1 MLNTLDGLDESQR
14 VVATTW
20 GGPLCVLAGAGTGK
34 TRALTH
40 RIAHGVAEGKYQP
53 EQVLALTFTTKAA
66 SEMGQRLR
74 ALGVRGVATRTFH
87 SAALRQLQHFWPTIT
102 GGRLPDIAPS
112 KAPLI
117 AKTLDQL
124 SLSVDTAVV
133 RDLAGDIE
141 WRKVHAY
148 TLEDYRLKRAELG
161 KSLPGGLSLEVVAS
175 IHERYEQV
183 KDEQGRIDFEDV
195 LLGTL
200 GMLETEQ
207 RVVDRVRAQYGVFL
221 VDEYQDVSPLQHK
234 LLKVWLGSR
243 EDLVVVGDASQTIY
257 SFAGASS
264 SYLLEFPERYPQG
277 TVVKL
282 ERNYRSGEHI
292 VRAANNIMLGRPGA
306 LTLEAQGG
314 SPEPIHRHVARTDE
328 AEARYVATTIK
339 GLIEQGIAPDGIA
352 VLLRFGAQSLA
363 IESALRAEG
372 IGVRIHGATP
382 FFDEAHVKRA
392 LMEIRGAAVAGVQ
405 GTLVQV
411 VEDILFGLGLQ
422 GDAPDHQ
429 GAERNRHDDLA
440 ALRALAQSMPSGS
453 TVTEFSDLLAD
464 RSGAGDAPAVGA
476 VTITT
481 VHSAKGREWPVVFVV
496 GLSEGMFPIS
506 YATTEDAIEEERRLF
521 YVAVTRAQQLLH
533 LSMAERGR
541 AEQSPRAPSRFLQSL
556 APASA

>member
-234 LLKVWLGSR
+234 LLEVWLGSR

-314 SPEPIHRHVARTDE
+314 SPEPIHRHIARTDE

-541 AEQSPRAPSRFLQSL
+541 AEQSPRVPSRFLQSL

>member
-234 LLKVWLGSR
+234 LLEVWLGSR

-264 SYLLEFPERYPQG
+264 SYLLEFPERYPRG

-292 VRAANNIMLGRPGA
+292 VRAANHIMLGRPGA

-339 GLIEQGIAPDGIA
+339 GLIEEGIAPDGIA

-506 YATTEDAIEEERRLF
+506 YATTDDAIEEERRLF

-541 AEQSPRAPSRFLQSL
+541 AEQSPRVPSRFLQSL

>member
-1 MLNTLDGLDESQR
+1 MLDTLRGLDESQR

-74 ALGVRGVATRTFH
+74 SLGVQGVATRTFH

-124 SLSVDTAVV
+124 SISVDTAVV

-148 TLEDYRLKRAELG
+148 TLEDYRVKRAELG

-183 KDEQGRIDFEDV
+183 KDELGRIDFEDV

-221 VDEYQDVSPLQHK
+221 VDEYQDVSPVQQK
-234 LLKVWLGSR
+234 LLEVWLGSR

-277 TVVKL
+277 TLVKL

-292 VRAANNIMLGRPGA
+292 VRAANHIMLGRPGA

-314 SPEPIHRHVARTDE
+314 SPEPLHRHIARTDE

-339 GLIEQGIAPDGIA
+339 GLIDQGASPDGVA
-352 VLLRFGAQSLA
+352 VLIRFGAQSLE
-363 IESALRAEG
+363 IESALRAQG

-382 FFDEAHVKRA
+382 FFEEAHVKRA

-405 GTLVQV
+405 GSLAQV

-422 GDAPDHQ
+422 GEAPDHQ

-453 TVTEFSDLLAD
+453 TVADFSDLLAD
-464 RSGAGDAPAVGA
+464 RAGAGDAPAVGA

-506 YATTEDAIEEERRLF
+506 YASTDEAIEEERRLF
-521 YVAVTRAQQLLH
+521 YVAVTRAQDALY

-541 AEQSPRAPSRFLQSL
+541 AEQSPRAPSRFLQAL
-556 APASA
+556 GPGGA

>member
-234 LLKVWLGSR
+234 LLEVWLGSR

-392 LMEIRGAAVAGVQ
+392 LMEIRGATVAGVQ

-541 AEQSPRAPSRFLQSL
+541 AEQSPRVPSRFLQSL

>member
-74 ALGVRGVATRTFH
+74 ALGIRGVATRTFH

-234 LLKVWLGSR
+234 LLEVWLGSR

-264 SYLLEFPERYPQG
+264 SYLLEFPERYPRG

-292 VRAANNIMLGRPGA
+292 VRAANHIMLGRPGA

-339 GLIEQGIAPDGIA
+339 GLIEEGITPDGIA

-506 YATTEDAIEEERRLF
+506 YATTDDAIEEERRLF

-541 AEQSPRAPSRFLQSL
+541 AEQSPRVPSRFLQSL

>member
-1 MLNTLDGLDESQR
+1 VLNTLDGLDESQR

-234 LLKVWLGSR
+234 LLEVWLGSR

-264 SYLLEFPERYPQG
+264 SYLLEFPERYPRG

-292 VRAANNIMLGRPGA
+292 VRAANHIMLGRPGA

-339 GLIEQGIAPDGIA
+339 GLIEEGIAPDGIA

-541 AEQSPRAPSRFLQSL
+541 AEQSPRVPSRFLQSL

>member
-1 MLNTLDGLDESQR
+1 
-14 VVATTW
+14 
-20 GGPLCVLAGAGTGK
+20 
-34 TRALTH
+34 
-40 RIAHGVAEGKYQP
+40 
-53 EQVLALTFTTKAA
+53 
-66 SEMGQRLR
+66 
-74 ALGVRGVATRTFH
+74 
-87 SAALRQLQHFWPTIT
+87 
-102 GGRLPDIAPS
+102 
-112 KAPLI
+112 
-117 AKTLDQL
+117 
-124 SLSVDTAVV
+124 
-133 RDLAGDIE
+133 
-141 WRKVHAY
+141 
-148 TLEDYRLKRAELG
+148 
-161 KSLPGGLSLEVVAS
+161 
-175 IHERYEQV
+175 
-183 KDEQGRIDFEDV
+183 
-195 LLGTL
+195 
-200 GMLETEQ
+200 
-207 RVVDRVRAQYGVFL
+207 
-221 VDEYQDVSPLQHK
+221 
-234 LLKVWLGSR
+234 
-243 EDLVVVGDASQTIY
+243 
-257 SFAGASS
+257 
-264 SYLLEFPERYPQG
+264 
-277 TVVKL
+277 VVKL

-292 VRAANNIMLGRPGA
+292 VRAANHIMLGRPGA

-453 TVTEFSDLLAD
+453 TVTDFSDLLAD

-541 AEQSPRAPSRFLQSL
+541 AEQSPRVPSRFLQSL

>member
-234 LLKVWLGSR
+234 LLEVWLGSR

-292 VRAANNIMLGRPGA
+292 VRAANHIMLGRPGA

-506 YATTEDAIEEERRLF
+506 YATTDDAIEEERRLF

-541 AEQSPRAPSRFLQSL
+541 AEQSPRVPSRFLQSL

>member
-234 LLKVWLGSR
+234 LLEVWLGSR

-282 ERNYRSGEHI
+282 ERNYSSGEHI
-292 VRAANNIMLGRPGA
+292 VRAANHIMLGRPGA

-533 LSMAERGR
+533 LSMAERSR

>member
-1 MLNTLDGLDESQR
+1 MPDTLEGLDESQR

-234 LLKVWLGSR
+234 LLEVWLGSR

-292 VRAANNIMLGRPGA
+292 VRAANHIMLGRPGA

-314 SPEPIHRHVARTDE
+314 SLEPIHRHVARTDE
-328 AEARYVATTIK
+328 AEARYVATTVG
-339 GLIEQGIAPDGIA
+339 GLIEQGTAPDGIA

-453 TVTEFSDLLAD
+453 TVAEFSDLLAD
-464 RSGAGDAPAVGA
+464 RAGAGDAPAVGA

-506 YATTEDAIEEERRLF
+506 YATTENALEEERRLF
-521 YVAVTRAQQLLH
+521 YVAVTRAQQVLH

-556 APASA
+556 APTGA

>member
-1 MLNTLDGLDESQR
+1 VLDTLRDLDESQR

-74 ALGVRGVATRTFH
+74 ALGVQGVATRTFH

-148 TLEDYRLKRAELG
+148 TLEDYRVKRAALG

-183 KDEQGRIDFEDV
+183 KDELSRIDFEDV

-221 VDEYQDVSPLQHK
+221 VDEYQDVSPVQQK
-234 LLKVWLGSR
+234 LLEVWLGSR

-277 TVVKL
+277 TLVKL

-292 VRAANNIMLGRPGA
+292 VRAANHIMLGRPGA

-314 SPEPIHRHVARTDE
+314 SPEPIHRHIARTDE

-339 GLIEQGIAPDGIA
+339 SLIDEGASPDGIA
-352 VLLRFGAQSLA
+352 VLIRFGAQSLE
-363 IESALRAEG
+363 IESALRAQG

-382 FFDEAHVKRA
+382 FFEETHVKRA

-405 GTLVQV
+405 GSLAQV

-422 GDAPDHQ
+422 GEAPDHQ

-453 TVTEFSDLLAD
+453 TVADFSDLLAD
-464 RSGAGDAPAVGA
+464 RAGAGDAPAVGA

-481 VHSAKGREWPVVFVV
+481 VHSAKGREWPVVCVV
-496 GLSEGMFPIS
+496 GLTEGMFPIS
-506 YATTEDAIEEERRLF
+506 YATTDEAIEEERRLF
-521 YVAVTRAQQLLH
+521 YVAVTRARDALY

-556 APASA
+556 APGGA

>member
-1 MLNTLDGLDESQR
+1 MLDTLDGLDESQR

-74 ALGVRGVATRTFH
+74 TLGVQGVATRTFH

-102 GGRLPDIAPS
+102 GGRLPDIAPT

-124 SLSVDTAVV
+124 SISVDTAVV

-148 TLEDYRLKRAELG
+148 TLEDYRVKRAALG

-183 KDEQGRIDFEDV
+183 KDELGRIDFEDV

-207 RVVDRVRAQYGVFL
+207 RVVERVRAQYGVFL
-221 VDEYQDVSPLQHK
+221 VDEYQDVSPVQQK
-234 LLKVWLGSR
+234 LLEVWLGSR

-264 SYLLEFPERYPQG
+264 SYLLEFPERYPTG
-277 TVVKL
+277 TLVKL

-292 VRAANNIMLGRPGA
+292 VRAANHIMVGRPGA

-314 SPEPIHRHVARTDE
+314 SLEPIHRHIARTDE

-339 GLIEQGIAPDGIA
+339 GLIDQGASPDGIA
-352 VLLRFGAQSLA
+352 VLIRFGAQSLE
-363 IESALRAEG
+363 IESALRAHG

-382 FFDEAHVKRA
+382 FFEEAHVKRA

-405 GTLVQV
+405 GSLAQV

-422 GDAPDHQ
+422 GEAPDHQ

-453 TVTEFSDLLAD
+453 TVADFSDLLAD
-464 RSGAGDAPAVGA
+464 RAGAGDAPALGA

-481 VHSAKGREWPVVFVV
+481 VHSAKGREWPMVFVV

-506 YATTEDAIEEERRLF
+506 YATTDEAIEEERRLF
-521 YVAVTRAQQLLH
+521 YVAVTRAQEGLY

-541 AEQSPRAPSRFLQSL
+541 AEQSPRAPSRFLQAL
-556 APASA
+556 APSGA

>member
-1 MLNTLDGLDESQR
+1 VLDTLDGLDESQR

-102 GGRLPDIAPS
+102 GGRLPDIASS

-148 TLEDYRLKRAELG
+148 TLEDYRLKRVELG

-195 LLGTL
+195 LLATL

-234 LLKVWLGSR
+234 LLEMWLGSR

-264 SYLLEFPERYPQG
+264 SYLLGFPERYPQG

-292 VRAANNIMLGRPGA
+292 VRAANHIMLGRPGA

-382 FFDEAHVKRA
+382 FFEEAHVKRA

-422 GDAPDHQ
+422 GEAPDHQ

-506 YATTEDAIEEERRLF
+506 YATTDDAIEEERRLF
-521 YVAVTRAQQLLH
+521 YVAVTRAQRILH

-541 AEQSPRAPSRFLQSL
+541 AEQSPRVPSRFLQSL
-556 APASA
+556 APAGA

>member
-234 LLKVWLGSR
+234 LLEVWLGSR

-292 VRAANNIMLGRPGA
+292 VRAANHIMLGRPGA

-314 SPEPIHRHVARTDE
+314 SPEPIHRHIARTDE

-339 GLIEQGIAPDGIA
+339 ALIEQGIAPDGIA

-506 YATTEDAIEEERRLF
+506 YAATEDAIEEERRLF

-541 AEQSPRAPSRFLQSL
+541 AEQSPRVPSRFLQSL

>member
-1 MLNTLDGLDESQR
+1 VLDTLRDLDESQR

-74 ALGVRGVATRTFH
+74 ALGVQGVATRTFH

-148 TLEDYRLKRAELG
+148 TLEDYRVKRAALG
-161 KSLPGGLSLEVVAS
+161 KNLPGGLSLEVVAS

-183 KDEQGRIDFEDV
+183 KDELSRIDFEDV

-221 VDEYQDVSPLQHK
+221 VDEYQDVSPVQQK
-234 LLKVWLGSR
+234 LLEVWLGSR

-277 TVVKL
+277 TLVKL

-292 VRAANNIMLGRPGA
+292 VRAANHIMLGRPGA

-314 SPEPIHRHVARTDE
+314 SPEPIHRHIARTDE

-339 GLIEQGIAPDGIA
+339 SLIDEGASPDGIA
-352 VLLRFGAQSLA
+352 VLIRFGAQSLE
-363 IESALRAEG
+363 IESALRAQG

-382 FFDEAHVKRA
+382 FFEETHVKRA

-405 GTLVQV
+405 GSLAQV

-453 TVTEFSDLLAD
+453 TVADFSDLLAD
-464 RSGAGDAPAVGA
+464 RAGAGDAPAVGA

-481 VHSAKGREWPVVFVV
+481 VHSAKGREWPVVCVV
-496 GLSEGMFPIS
+496 GLTEGMFPIS
-506 YATTEDAIEEERRLF
+506 YATTDEAIEEERRLF
-521 YVAVTRAQQLLH
+521 YVAVTRARDALY

-556 APASA
+556 APGGA

>member
-234 LLKVWLGSR
+234 LLEVWLGSR

-292 VRAANNIMLGRPGA
+292 VRAANHIMLGRPGA

-363 IESALRAEG
+363 IESALRAER

-453 TVTEFSDLLAD
+453 TVTDFSDLLAD

-506 YATTEDAIEEERRLF
+506 YATTDDAIEEERRLF

>member
-1 MLNTLDGLDESQR
+1 VLNTLDGLDESQR

-234 LLKVWLGSR
+234 LLEVWLGSR

-314 SPEPIHRHVARTDE
+314 SPEPIHRHIARTDE

-339 GLIEQGIAPDGIA
+339 ALIEQGIAPDGIA

-506 YATTEDAIEEERRLF
+506 YATTDDAIEEERRLF

-541 AEQSPRAPSRFLQSL
+541 AEQSPRVPSRFLQSL

>member
-234 LLKVWLGSR
+234 LLEVWLGSR

-264 SYLLEFPERYPQG
+264 SYLLEFPERYPRG

-292 VRAANNIMLGRPGA
+292 VRAANHIMLGRPGA

-453 TVTEFSDLLAD
+453 TVTDFSDLLAD

-506 YATTEDAIEEERRLF
+506 YAATEDAIEEERRLF

-541 AEQSPRAPSRFLQSL
+541 AEQSPRVPSRFLQSL

>member
-234 LLKVWLGSR
+234 LLEVWLGSR

-264 SYLLEFPERYPQG
+264 SYLLEFPERYPRG

-292 VRAANNIMLGRPGA
+292 VRAANHIMLGRPGA

-339 GLIEQGIAPDGIA
+339 GLIEEGIAPYGIA

-506 YATTEDAIEEERRLF
+506 YATTDDAIEEERRLF

-541 AEQSPRAPSRFLQSL
+541 AEQSPRVPSRFLQSL

>member
-1 MLNTLDGLDESQR
+1 MLDTLEGLDESQR

-102 GGRLPDIAPS
+102 GGRLPDVAPS

-234 LLKVWLGSR
+234 LLEVWLGSR

-292 VRAANNIMLGRPGA
+292 VRAANHIMLGRPGA
-306 LTLEAQGG
+306 LTLQAQGG

-328 AEARYVATTIK
+328 AEARYVATTVK
-339 GLIEQGIAPDGIA
+339 GLIEQGTPPDGIA
-352 VLLRFGAQSLA
+352 VLIRFGAQSLA

-453 TVTEFSDLLAD
+453 TVAEFSDLLAD

-506 YATTEDAIEEERRLF
+506 YATTDDAIEEERRLF
-521 YVAVTRAQQLLH
+521 YVAVTRAQQTLH

-541 AEQSPRAPSRFLQSL
+541 AEQSPRVPSRFLQSL
-556 APASA
+556 APGGA

>member
-1 MLNTLDGLDESQR
+1 VPDTLEGLDESQR

-234 LLKVWLGSR
+234 LLEVWLGSR

-292 VRAANNIMLGRPGA
+292 VRAANHIMLGRPGA
-306 LTLEAQGG
+306 VTLEAQGG
-314 SPEPIHRHVARTDE
+314 SLEPIHRHVARTDE
-328 AEARYVATTIK
+328 AEARYVATTVR
-339 GLIEQGIAPDGIA
+339 GLIEQGTAPDGIA

-453 TVTEFSDLLAD
+453 TVAEFSDLLAD
-464 RSGAGDAPAVGA
+464 RAGAGDAPAVGA

-506 YATTEDAIEEERRLF
+506 YATTDDALEEERRLF
-521 YVAVTRAQQLLH
+521 YVAVTRAQQVLH

-556 APASA
+556 APTGA

>member
-234 LLKVWLGSR
+234 LLEVWLGSR

-339 GLIEQGIAPDGIA
+339 ALIERGIAPDGIA

-363 IESALRAEG
+363 IESALRAKG

-506 YATTEDAIEEERRLF
+506 YAATEDAIEEERRLF

-541 AEQSPRAPSRFLQSL
+541 AEQSPRVPSRFLQSL

>member
-1 MLNTLDGLDESQR
+1 MLDTLRGLDESQR

-74 ALGVRGVATRTFH
+74 SLGVQGVATRTFH

-124 SLSVDTAVV
+124 SISVDTAVV

-148 TLEDYRLKRAELG
+148 TLEDYRVKRAELG

-183 KDEQGRIDFEDV
+183 KDELGRIDFEDV

-221 VDEYQDVSPLQHK
+221 VDEYQDVSPVQQK
-234 LLKVWLGSR
+234 LLEVWLGSR

-277 TVVKL
+277 TLVKL

-292 VRAANNIMLGRPGA
+292 VRAANHIMLGRPGA

-314 SPEPIHRHVARTDE
+314 SPEPLHRHIARTDE

-339 GLIEQGIAPDGIA
+339 GLIDQGASPDGVA
-352 VLLRFGAQSLA
+352 VLIRFGAQSLE
-363 IESALRAEG
+363 IESALRAQG

-382 FFDEAHVKRA
+382 FFEEAHVKRA

-405 GTLVQV
+405 GSLAQV

-422 GDAPDHQ
+422 GEAPDHQ

-453 TVTEFSDLLAD
+453 TVADFSDLLAD
-464 RSGAGDAPAVGA
+464 RAGAGDAPAVGA
-476 VTITT
+476 ITITT

-506 YATTEDAIEEERRLF
+506 YASTDEAIEEERRLF
-521 YVAVTRAQQLLH
+521 YVAVTRAQDALY

-541 AEQSPRAPSRFLQSL
+541 AEQSPRAPSRFLQAL
-556 APASA
+556 GPGGA

>member
-1 MLNTLDGLDESQR
+1 MLDTLDGLDESQR

-74 ALGVRGVATRTFH
+74 TLGVQGVATRTFH

-102 GGRLPDIAPS
+102 GGRLPDIAPT

-124 SLSVDTAVV
+124 SISVDTAVV

-148 TLEDYRLKRAELG
+148 TLEDYRVKRAALG

-183 KDEQGRIDFEDV
+183 KDELGRIDFEDV

-207 RVVDRVRAQYGVFL
+207 RVVERVRAQYGVFL
-221 VDEYQDVSPLQHK
+221 VDEYQDVSPVQQK
-234 LLKVWLGSR
+234 LLEVWLGSR

-264 SYLLEFPERYPQG
+264 SYLLEFPERYPTG
-277 TVVKL
+277 TLVKL

-292 VRAANNIMLGRPGA
+292 VRAANHIMVGRPGA

-314 SPEPIHRHVARTDE
+314 SLEPIHRHIARTDE

-339 GLIEQGIAPDGIA
+339 GLIDQGASPDGIA
-352 VLLRFGAQSLA
+352 VLIRFGAQSLE
-363 IESALRAEG
+363 IESALRAHG

-382 FFDEAHVKRA
+382 FFEEAHVKRA

-405 GTLVQV
+405 GSLAQV

-422 GDAPDHQ
+422 GEAPDHQ

-453 TVTEFSDLLAD
+453 TVADFSELLAD
-464 RSGAGDAPAVGA
+464 RAGAGDAPALGA

-481 VHSAKGREWPVVFVV
+481 VHSAKGREWPMVFVV

-506 YATTEDAIEEERRLF
+506 YATTDEAIEEERRLF
-521 YVAVTRAQQLLH
+521 YVAVTRAQEGLY

-541 AEQSPRAPSRFLQSL
+541 AEQSPRAPSRFLQAL
-556 APASA
+556 APSGA

>member
-1 MLNTLDGLDESQR
+1 VLDTLHGLDESQR

-40 RIAHGVAEGKYQP
+40 RIAHGVAEGKYEP

-74 ALGVRGVATRTFH
+74 TLGVQGVATRTFH

-124 SLSVDTAVV
+124 SISVDTAVV

-183 KDEQGRIDFEDV
+183 KDELGRLDFEDV

-207 RVVDRVRAQYGVFL
+207 RVLDRVRAQYGVFL
-221 VDEYQDVSPLQHK
+221 VDEYQDVSPVQQK
-234 LLKVWLGSR
+234 LLEVWLGPR

-277 TVVKL
+277 TLVKL

-292 VRAANNIMLGRPGA
+292 VRAANHIMLGRPGA

-314 SPEPIHRHVARTDE
+314 SLEPIHRHIARTDE

-339 GLIEQGIAPDGIA
+339 GLIDQGASPDGIA
-352 VLLRFGAQSLA
+352 VLIRFGAQSLE
-363 IESALRAEG
+363 IESALRAQG

-382 FFDEAHVKRA
+382 FFEEAHVKRA

-405 GTLVQV
+405 GSLAQV

-422 GDAPDHQ
+422 GEAPDHQ

-453 TVTEFSDLLAD
+453 TVADFSDLLAD
-464 RSGAGDAPAVGA
+464 RAGAGDAPAVGA

-481 VHSAKGREWPVVFVV
+481 VHSAKGREWPVVCVV
-496 GLSEGMFPIS
+496 GLTEGMFPIS
-506 YATTEDAIEEERRLF
+506 YATTDEAIEEERRLF
-521 YVAVTRAQQLLH
+521 YVAVTRAQDALY

-541 AEQSPRAPSRFLQSL
+541 AEQSPRAPSRFLQALTPS
-556 APASA
+556 SA

>member
-102 GGRLPDIAPS
+102 CGRLPDIAPS

-133 RDLAGDIE
+133 RYLAGDIE

-234 LLKVWLGSR
+234 LLEVWLGSR

-264 SYLLEFPERYPQG
+264 SYLLEFPERYPRG

-292 VRAANNIMLGRPGA
+292 VRAANHIMLGRPGA

-453 TVTEFSDLLAD
+453 TVTDFSDLLAD

-506 YATTEDAIEEERRLF
+506 YATTDDAIEEERRLF

-541 AEQSPRAPSRFLQSL
+541 AEQSPRVPSRFLQSL

>member
-1 MLNTLDGLDESQR
+1 VLDTLRDLDESQR

-74 ALGVRGVATRTFH
+74 ALGVQGVATRTFH

-148 TLEDYRLKRAELG
+148 TLEDYRVKRAALG
-161 KSLPGGLSLEVVAS
+161 KNLPGGLSLEVVAS

-183 KDEQGRIDFEDV
+183 KDELGRIDFEDV

-207 RVVDRVRAQYGVFL
+207 RVLDRVRAQYGVFL
-221 VDEYQDVSPLQHK
+221 VDEYQDVSPVQQK
-234 LLKVWLGSR
+234 LLEVWLGSR

-264 SYLLEFPERYPQG
+264 SYLLEFPERYPHG
-277 TVVKL
+277 TLVKL

-292 VRAANNIMLGRPGA
+292 VRAANHIMLGRPGA

-314 SPEPIHRHVARTDE
+314 SPEPIHRHIARTDE

-339 GLIEQGIAPDGIA
+339 SLIDEGASPDGIA
-352 VLLRFGAQSLA
+352 VLIRFGAQSLE
-363 IESALRAEG
+363 IESALRAQG

-382 FFDEAHVKRA
+382 FFEETHVKRA

-405 GTLVQV
+405 GSLAQV

-453 TVTEFSDLLAD
+453 TVADFSDLLAD
-464 RSGAGDAPAVGA
+464 RAGAGDAPAVGA

-481 VHSAKGREWPVVFVV
+481 VHSAKGREWPVVCVV
-496 GLSEGMFPIS
+496 GLTEGMFPIS
-506 YATTEDAIEEERRLF
+506 YATTDEAIEEERRLF
-521 YVAVTRAQQLLH
+521 YVAVTRARDALY

-541 AEQSPRAPSRFLQSL
+541 AEQSPRAPSRFLQAL
-556 APASA
+556 APSGP

>member
-1 MLNTLDGLDESQR
+1 VLDTLRGLDESQR

-74 ALGVRGVATRTFH
+74 SLGVQGVATRTFH

-124 SLSVDTAVV
+124 SISVDTAVV

-148 TLEDYRLKRAELG
+148 TLEDYRVKRAELG

-183 KDEQGRIDFEDV
+183 KDELGRIDFEDV

-221 VDEYQDVSPLQHK
+221 VDEYQDVSPVQQK
-234 LLKVWLGSR
+234 LLEVWLGSR

-277 TVVKL
+277 TLVKL

-292 VRAANNIMLGRPGA
+292 VRAANHIMLGRPGA

-314 SPEPIHRHVARTDE
+314 SPEPLHRHIARTDE

-339 GLIEQGIAPDGIA
+339 GLIDQGASPDGVA
-352 VLLRFGAQSLA
+352 VLIRFGAQSLE
-363 IESALRAEG
+363 IESALRAQG

-382 FFDEAHVKRA
+382 FFEEAHVKRA

-405 GTLVQV
+405 GSLAQV

-422 GDAPDHQ
+422 GEAPDHQ

-453 TVTEFSDLLAD
+453 TVADFSDLLAD
-464 RSGAGDAPAVGA
+464 RAGAGDAPAVGA
-476 VTITT
+476 ITITT

-506 YATTEDAIEEERRLF
+506 YASTDEAIEEERRLF
-521 YVAVTRAQQLLH
+521 YVAVTRAQDALY

-541 AEQSPRAPSRFLQSL
+541 AEQSPRAPSRFLQAL
-556 APASA
+556 GPGGA

>member
-234 LLKVWLGSR
+234 LLEVWLGSR

-292 VRAANNIMLGRPGA
+292 VRAANHIMLGRPGA

-506 YATTEDAIEEERRLF
+506 YAATEDAIEEERRLF

-541 AEQSPRAPSRFLQSL
+541 AEQSPRVPSRFLQSL

>member
-1 MLNTLDGLDESQR
+1 MLDTLHGLDESQR

-74 ALGVRGVATRTFH
+74 TLGVQGVATRTFH

-124 SLSVDTAVV
+124 SISVDTAVV

-183 KDEQGRIDFEDV
+183 KDELGRIDFEDV

-221 VDEYQDVSPLQHK
+221 VDEYQDVSPVQQK
-234 LLKVWLGSR
+234 LLEVWLGSR

-277 TVVKL
+277 TLVKL

-292 VRAANNIMLGRPGA
+292 VRAANHIMLGRPGA

-314 SPEPIHRHVARTDE
+314 SLEPIHRHIARTDE

-339 GLIEQGIAPDGIA
+339 GLIDQGASPDGIA
-352 VLLRFGAQSLA
+352 VLIRFGAQSLE
-363 IESALRAEG
+363 IESALRAQG

-382 FFDEAHVKRA
+382 FFEEAHVKRA

-405 GTLVQV
+405 GSLAQV

-453 TVTEFSDLLAD
+453 TVAEFSDLLAD
-464 RSGAGDAPAVGA
+464 RAGAGDAPAVGA

-506 YATTEDAIEEERRLF
+506 YATTDEAIEEERRLF
-521 YVAVTRAQQLLH
+521 YVAVTRAQDALY

-541 AEQSPRAPSRFLQSL
+541 AEQSPRAPSRFLQAL
-556 APASA
+556 APSGA

>member
-1 MLNTLDGLDESQR
+1 MVDTLRGLDDSQR

-117 AKTLDQL
+117 ARTLDQL

-141 WRKVHAY
+141 WRKVHTY
-148 TLEDYRLKRAELG
+148 TLDDYREKRVAVG
-161 KSLPGGLSLEVVAS
+161 KSLPGGLSLDVVVS
-175 IHERYEQV
+175 IHERYERV
-183 KDEQGRIDFEDV
+183 KDEQERIDFEDV
-195 LLGTL
+195 LLATL
-200 GMLETEQ
+200 GMLEEEK
-207 RVVDRVRAQYGVFL
+207 RVADRVRGQYGVFL
-221 VDEYQDVSPLQHK
+221 VDEYQDVSPLQQK
-234 LLKVWLGSR
+234 LLDVWVGDR

-264 SYLLEFPERYPQG
+264 SYLLDFSERYPQG

-292 VRAANNIMLGRPGA
+292 VRAANRIMEGRPGA
-306 LTLEAQGG
+306 LTLTAQGD
-314 SPEPIHRHVARTDE
+314 SAEAIHRHVAQTDQ
-328 AEARYVATTIK
+328 AEARYIARTIR
-339 GLIEQGIAPDGIA
+339 GLLDQGASPDGVAI
-352 VLLRFGAQSLA
+352 LIRFGAQSLE

-372 IGVRIHGATP
+372 VGVRVHGATP
-382 FFDEAHVKRA
+382 FFDEVHVKRA

-405 GTLVQV
+405 GSLAQV
-411 VEDILFGLGLQ
+411 VDDILFGLGLQ

-429 GAERNRHDDLA
+429 GAERNRYDDLM
-440 ALRALAQSMPSGS
+440 ALRQLAHSLPEGS
-453 TVTEFSDLLAD
+453 TVSDLSDLLAD
-464 RSGAGDAPAVGA
+464 RAGAGDAPDVGA

-481 VHSAKGREWPVVFVV
+481 VHSSKGREWPVVFVA

-506 YATTEDAIEEERRLF
+506 YATTEESVEEERRLF
-521 YVAVTRAQQLLH
+521 YVAITRAQSQLY

-541 AEQSPRAPSRFLQSL
+541 AEQSARQPSRFLL
-556 APASA
+556 ALGPHTP

>member
-53 EQVLALTFTTKAA
+53 QHVLALTFTTKAA

-74 ALGVRGVATRTFH
+74 APGVRGLATRTFH
-87 SAALRQLQHFWPTIT
+87 SAALPQLQHFWPTIT

-234 LLKVWLGSR
+234 LLEVWLGSR

-292 VRAANNIMLGRPGA
+292 VRAANHIMLGRPGA

-481 VHSAKGREWPVVFVV
+481 VHSAKGREWPAVFVV

-533 LSMAERGR
+533 LSMAERSR

>member
-234 LLKVWLGSR
+234 LLEVWLGSR

-314 SPEPIHRHVARTDE
+314 SPEPIHRHIARTDE

-506 YATTEDAIEEERRLF
+506 YAATEDAIEEERRLF

-541 AEQSPRAPSRFLQSL
+541 AEQSPRVPSRFLQSL

>member
-234 LLKVWLGSR
+234 LLEVWLGSR

-292 VRAANNIMLGRPGA
+292 VRAANHIMLGRPGA

-533 LSMAERGR
+533 LSMAERSR